1 MPKLVTIHA
10 NPDFENK
17 KDADYQAIKKAG
29 PKVVWYQTA
38 LENIR
43 LSEGRFQIQ
52 PEQTKKA
59 ARINTDLADMSL
71 DDLKVMMLSLGSKTE
86 KIMKKADVIALIRTK
101 LAGVEIVDDE
111 PEE

>member
-10 NPDFENK
+10 NPDYEQKND
-17 KDADYQAIKKAG
+17 KDYLAIKKAG

-52 PEQTKKA
+52 PEQTQKA
-59 ARINTDLADMSL
+59 ARINTDLEDM
-71 DDLKVMMLSLGSKTE
+71 DVNDLKVMMLSLGIKTQ
-86 KIMKKADVIALIRTK
+86 KTMKKSDVIKSIRGK
-101 LAGVEIVDDE
+101 LEGVEIVEDDA
-111 PEE
+111 EE